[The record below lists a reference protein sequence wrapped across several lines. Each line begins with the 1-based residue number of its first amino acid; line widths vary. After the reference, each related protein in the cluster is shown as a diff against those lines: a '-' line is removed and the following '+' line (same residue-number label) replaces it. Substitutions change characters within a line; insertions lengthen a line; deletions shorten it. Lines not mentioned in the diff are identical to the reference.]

1 MSKDYSLEY
10 YTPEPLPDELKNL
23 DISYT
28 EEEWNALPNELRLRL
43 IASGKFGWDNEDLIK
58 AADEIERL
66 REALRF
72 YSSFADAPPQANI
85 SPLMFDRGNKARA
98 ALKEGE

>member
-1 MSKDYSLEY
+1 M
-10 YTPEPLPDELKNL
+10 
-23 DISYT
+23 DIV
-28 EEEWNALPNELRLRL
+28 EELR
-43 IASGKFGWDNEDLIK
+43 IMAPYYPVQGK

-85 SPLMFDRGNKARA
+85 SPLMFDRGNKART
-98 ALKEGE
+98 ALKEGQLCVVGDRK